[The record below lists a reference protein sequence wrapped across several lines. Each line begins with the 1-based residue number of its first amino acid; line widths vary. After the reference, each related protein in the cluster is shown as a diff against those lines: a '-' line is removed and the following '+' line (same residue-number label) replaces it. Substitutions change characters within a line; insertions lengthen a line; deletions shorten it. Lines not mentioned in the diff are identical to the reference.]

1 MVQNLPAE
9 AGDPGS
15 GPDRGRCHTRSEPV
29 LESLGAAHP
38 RATAAGAGRPR
49 LELCRQRGPRGE
61 GLGAT
66 ARERGA
72 CGEGLGAAGR
82 VPCPLQLENSPRS
95 DQDPTQPAMNKQT

>member
-38 RATAAGAGRPR
+38 RTTAAGAGHPK
-49 LELCRQRGPRGE
+49 LELCRQRGPCGE
-61 GLGAT
+61 GPGAA

-72 CGEGLGAAGR
+72 RGEGPGAAGR
-82 VPCPLQLENSPRS
+82 IPCPLQLENSPRS
-95 DQDPTQPAMNKQT
+95 DQPHSQQ